1 MLRRLAALIL
11 TLSVLLG
18 AHGEGRAEPALWVV
32 RDTDSTVYLFG
43 TIHVLPA
50 DFAWRDARIDAA
62 MAASDELWLEADIDN
77 ILASVFSTLRYAINY
92 GIPLDKRLSKDD
104 AQRLRRAERRLGMPK
119 GGLNQ
124 LRPWL
129 VSMMIDMGGVGDDMA
144 PGADDDLLSE
154 AKAASKR
161 VRFLET
167 LNEQF
172 SLLAG
177 LEPEQEL
184 DLLRSTL
191 ARMDEVATVG
201 LPDLIDIWMAGD
213 VPGIYA
219 FFEIDGQ
226 LAPEGPLYDKVM
238 RQRNVNWVAQI
249 GDIMAGA
256 GTSFIAVGAG
266 HLAGPDSVLGMLE
279 AEGYKVERINS
290 DAAETP

>member
-1 MLRRLAALIL
+1 MGKTSVKLRPSLFGAVPAWWNGRHKRLKIARRKPCQFESDSGHQGSPMLRRLAALIL

-172 SLLAG
+172 
-177 LEPEQEL
+177 P
-184 DLLRSTL
+184 
-191 ARMDEVATVG
+191 
-201 LPDLIDIWMAGD
+201 W
-213 VPGIYA
+213 
-219 FFEIDGQ
+219 GQ
-226 LAPEGPLYDKVM
+226 FPEGCSALILQV
-238 RQRNVNWVAQI
+238 RR
-249 GDIMAGA
+249 
-256 GTSFIAVGAG
+256 
-266 HLAGPDSVLGMLE
+266 
-279 AEGYKVERINS
+279 
-290 DAAETP
+290 